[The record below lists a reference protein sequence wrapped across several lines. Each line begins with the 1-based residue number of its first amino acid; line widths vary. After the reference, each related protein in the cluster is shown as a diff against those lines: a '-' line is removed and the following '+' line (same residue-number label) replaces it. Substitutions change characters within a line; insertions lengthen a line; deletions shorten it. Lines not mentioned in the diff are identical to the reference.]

1 MRGAHIAGFTWRHA
15 PRLSVIFLAGT
26 ARPLTART
34 ARGPAC
40 APKIIDRSQTKL
52 AALLQEIFFPQGCS
66 SKIYEKK
73 MSISPFSKRL

>member
-1 MRGAHIAGFTWRHA
+1 MRGAHTAGFTWRHA

-40 APKIIDRSQTKL
+40 APKKKIDHSQTEH
-52 AALLQEIFFPQGCS
+52 AALL
-66 SKIYEKK
+66 EKK
-73 MSISPFSKRL
+73 NFPRQRCWSKMC